1 MTISR
6 TESDEGT
13 RELVRAATGGDEAA
27 FGALVERHRAELQ
40 VHCYRMLGSLEDAED
55 AVQETFLRAWRGR
68 KGYEGRAT
76 FRAWL
81 YGIATNASLDAIAR
95 RRRRMPAGDGPGSP
109 AEVPWLQPYPDHLLA
124 LAAPEDEGPEAAVV
138 RRETIELAFLI
149 AIQYLPPAQRAV
161 LILRDVLGWSARETS
176 EPLGASVAAVN
187 SSLQRARATL
197 SERLPERPAEWAPD
211 ADPTVEERVLLR
223 RYMEAGEADDVGALA
238 EMMAEDAR
246 FSMPEVYDG
255 RDAIIRGW
263 VEGGFGTPDFGDM
276 RCVATRAN
284 RQPAVACYLRR
295 PGESAH
301 RPLAIDVL
309 RISGGLVAEINTF
322 GPDVFPAFG
331 LPAEL

>member
-1 MTISR
+1 MTASQ
-6 TESDEGT
+6 TGSDEQT

-27 FGALVERHRAELQ
+27 FGRLVERHRAELQ

-55 AVQETFLRAWRGR
+55 TVQETFLRAWRRRETYAGR
-68 KGYEGRAT
+68 ST

-81 YGIATNASLDAIAR
+81 YGIATNASLDAVASR
-95 RRRRMPAGDGPGSP
+95 KRRMPSGEGPASP
-109 AEVPWLQPYPDHLLA
+109 AEVPWLQPYPDRLLD

-161 LILRDVLGWSARETS
+161 LILRDVLGWSAREAA

-197 SERLPERPAEWAPD
+197 GERLPERPSEWAPD
-211 ADPTVEERVLLR
+211 VDPTVGERELLR
-223 RYMEAGEADDVGALA
+223 RYMEASAADDLSVFADL
-238 EMMAEDAR
+238 MAEDAR

-255 RDAIIRGW
+255 RDLIIRAW
-263 VEGGFGTPDFGDM
+263 AEGGFGAPDFGDL
-276 RCVATRAN
+276 RCVVTRAN

-295 PGESAH
+295 PGASAH
-301 RPLAIDVL
+301 RPLAVDVL
-309 RISGGLVAEINTF
+309 RIANGLVAEINTF
-322 GPDVFPAFG
+322 GASIFPALG

>member
-1 MTISR
+1 MTASQ
-6 TESDEGT
+6 TGSDQQT

-27 FGALVERHRAELQ
+27 FGRLVERHRAELQ

-55 AVQETFLRAWRGR
+55 TVQETFLRAWRRRETYAGR
-68 KGYEGRAT
+68 ST

-81 YGIATNASLDAIAR
+81 YGIATNASLDAVASR
-95 RRRRMPAGDGPGSP
+95 KRRMPSGAGPASP

-124 LAAPEDEGPEAAVV
+124 LAAPEDEGPEAAIV
-138 RRETIELAFLI
+138 RQETIELAFMI

-161 LILRDVLGWSARETS
+161 LILRDVLGWSAREAA

-197 SERLPERPAEWAPD
+197 AERLPERPAEWAPGT
-211 ADPTVEERVLLR
+211 DPTVEERELVR
-223 RYMEAGEADDVGALA
+223 RYVEASEADDVGALA
-238 EMMAEDAR
+238 QMMAEDAR

-255 RDAIIRGW
+255 RDTIVRGW
-263 VEGGFGTPDFGDM
+263 VEGGFGSPDFGEM
-276 RCVATRAN
+276 RCVATHAN

-295 PGESAH
+295 PGDSAH
-301 RPLAIDVL
+301 RALSIDVL
-309 RISGGLVAEINTF
+309 RIAGGLVAEINTF
-322 GPDVFPAFG
+322 GPDVFTAFG